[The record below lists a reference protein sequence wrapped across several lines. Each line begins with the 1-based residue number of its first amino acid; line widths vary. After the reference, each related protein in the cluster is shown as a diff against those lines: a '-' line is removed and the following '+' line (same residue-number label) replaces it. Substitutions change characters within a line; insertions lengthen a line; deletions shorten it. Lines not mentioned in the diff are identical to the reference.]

1 MAGSIAFLIALSMY
15 IVDLDT
21 KLQWDVSVLLL

>member
-1 MAGSIAFLIALSMY
+1 MAGNTAFLIAISMY

-21 KLQWDVSVLLL
+21 KLHWDVSVLLL